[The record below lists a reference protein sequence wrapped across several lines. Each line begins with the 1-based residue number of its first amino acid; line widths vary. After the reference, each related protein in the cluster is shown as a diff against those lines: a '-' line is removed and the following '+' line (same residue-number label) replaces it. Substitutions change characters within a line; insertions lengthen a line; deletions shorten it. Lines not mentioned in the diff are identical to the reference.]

1 LKSQALDPNK
11 ALDSSIQAGALY
23 TGSRLSDGPLIAN
36 SPMKISVIV
45 PAFNEEKL
53 LAESLRAIRSAMS
66 AFTERAWETELIVCD
81 NNSSDRTA
89 KIAKEEGAAVVFEP
103 VNQISRAR
111 NTGARSATGDWLLFI
126 DADSLPSAALLAGMA
141 GEISG
146 GDCLAGGSTVQMD
159 DGGVI
164 LNCLAFGWNAISRL
178 RRWAAGSFVFV
189 ETEAFRELN
198 GFSEELYA
206 SEEIELFQRLK
217 RLARVRGKRIVILTK
232 HPLSTSARKVKL
244 YSMGEWLRFFVKL
257 VLGLGR
263 PLKSRKACH
272 VWYDGRR

>member
-1 LKSQALDPNK
+1 MK
-11 ALDSSIQAGALY
+11 AGALY
-23 TGSRLSDGPLIAN
+23 TGARLGEGSPIAN

-53 LAESLRAIRSAMS
+53 LSESLRAMRSAMS
-66 AFTERAWETELIVCD
+66 AFTERGWETELIVCD
-81 NNSSDRTA
+81 NNSSDRTGA
-89 KIAKEEGAAVVFEP
+89 IAKEEGAAVVFEP

-111 NTGARSATGDWLLFI
+111 NTGARSASGDWLLFI
-126 DADSLPSAALLAGMA
+126 DADSLPSAALLADMA
-141 GEISG
+141 GVVSG
-146 GDCLAGGSTVQMD
+146 GGCLAGGSTVQMEN
-159 DGGVI
+159 GGLI
-164 LNCLAFGWNAISRL
+164 LNCLAFGWNSISRL

-189 ETEAFRELN
+189 EREAFRELD

-217 RLARVRGKRIVILTK
+217 RLARTRQKRIAILTK

-244 YSMGEWLRFFVKL
+244 YSMGEWLRFFAKTVF
-257 VLGLGR
+257 GLGR
-263 PLKSRKACH
+263 SLKDKDACH